1 MRRLAIIN
9 QKGGVGKTT
18 TAANLSAALARL
30 GHRVLMIDLDPQAHL
45 SLHFGVALRDDEPS
59 AYTVLAED
67 EPIRDAIR
75 NVDER
80 LTLLPAQIDLAGAEV
95 ELAGVVGRE
104 VILREALQAVEGEY
118 DFTVLDCPPS
128 LGVLTLN
135 GLSAANEVVVP
146 LQPHFL
152 ALQGIG
158 KLFETVALVAQ
169 RINPEVR
176 VTGVVICMH
185 EQGTRLAGEVLD
197 DLRSFLTSAEGT
209 SLPWSAARIFST
221 IIRRNIRLAECPSH
235 GKSIF
240 DYAPHCNGAD
250 DYMEL
255 ARELLDGRGPAPA
268 ASESPV
274 AQVTASVET
283 KMRPF
288 AVAASHVGS
297 ITPIRATEAPPGENG
312 AIAPAELGDDLPED
326 SPESHPREPQSHDA
340 YASASH
346 A

>member
-45 SLHFGVALRDDEPS
+45 TLHYGVSTLDDEPS
-59 AYTVLAED
+59 AYTVLAD
-67 EPIRDAIR
+67 GQPIAEAVRR
-75 NVDER
+75 VDDR
-80 LTLLPAQIDLAGAEV
+80 LSLLPAQIDLAGAEV
-95 ELAGVVGRE
+95 QLAGVVGRE
-104 VILREALQAVEGEY
+104 VILREALDPLDDEY

-135 GLSAANEVVVP
+135 GLSASNEVVVP

-152 ALQGIG
+152 ALQGLG

-169 RINPEVR
+169 RINPDVR

-197 DLRSFLTSAEGT
+197 DLKSFLTSAEGT
-209 SLPWSAARIFST
+209 SLPWSDARIFST

-235 GKSIF
+235 GRSIF
-240 DYAPHCNGAD
+240 DYAPNCNGAD

-255 ARELLDGRGPAPA
+255 ARELLNGRDAGLSSIDSPDAVAVRPAETRVVTSEHPA
-268 ASESPV
+268 ALES
-274 AQVTASVET
+274 SVEIGRST
-283 KMRPF
+283 
-288 AVAASHVGS
+288 
-297 ITPIRATEAPPGENG
+297 
-312 AIAPAELGDDLPED
+312 APAEHADELASEIGADRPAMHPGEPEN
-326 SPESHPREPQSHDA
+326 RDA
-340 YASASH
+340 YVSASH